1 VADAHHP
8 ASVVMDAVGVESM
21 QALLVLKVGGGDR
34 T

>member
-8 ASVVMDAVGVESM
+8 AGVVMDAVGVENTL
-21 QALLVLKVGGGDR
+21 ALLVLRVGGGDR